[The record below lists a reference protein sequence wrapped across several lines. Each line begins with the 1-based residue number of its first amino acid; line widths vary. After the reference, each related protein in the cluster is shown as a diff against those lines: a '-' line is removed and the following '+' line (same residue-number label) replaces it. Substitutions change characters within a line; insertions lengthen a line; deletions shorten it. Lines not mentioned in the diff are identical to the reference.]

1 MQIVS
6 LRPLRSLRLKI
17 SSAADTAAIQ
27 RVGGV
32 AAFSRFLEA
41 SAVSVADFVRDPEW
55 LSAAKSVVGGS
66 LDKATIE
73 DLKFNGKQRDNQKN
87 S

>member
-1 MQIVS
+1 MERNHNSFFVFFAFFVFFVF
-6 LRPLRSLRLKI
+6 KI

-41 SAVSVADFVRDPEW
+41 PAVSVADFVRDPEW
-55 LSAAKSVVGGS
+55 LLAAS
-66 LDKATIE
+66 
-73 DLKFNGKQRDNQKN
+73 
-87 S
+87 